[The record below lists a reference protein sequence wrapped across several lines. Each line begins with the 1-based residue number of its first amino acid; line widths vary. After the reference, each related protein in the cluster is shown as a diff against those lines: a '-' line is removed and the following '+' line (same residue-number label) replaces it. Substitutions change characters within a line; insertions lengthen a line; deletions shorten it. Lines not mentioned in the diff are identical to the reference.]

1 MLMAFSAAYL
11 FNIENGQRMEVTN
24 IVFADMVAFPLRG
37 TLLNFGTVMIGGILG
52 LLIGDRLPERIK
64 QGVIVAIGLMTIVI
78 GMSSALKTE
87 NALIP
92 LLALVIGVVVG
103 ELMNID
109 GGINWLGDA
118 LKRRVDKTGSEQH
131 FTTAFVVASL
141 QFCVGPLTI
150 LGSIQDGLTGDFRL
164 LAIKAILDGFSAIIF
179 ASSFGRGV
187 LFAGATIVVVQGG
200 ISLLAGLIK
209 PLLISDPTLAL
220 GAQPRVIELS
230 AVGGAVLIG
239 LALNILGIQLT
250 NMGGAR
256 IKVANMLP
264 ALIVAPLLVAL
275 LNVLHVPLDLGLGG

>member
-1 MLMAFSAAYL
+1 MLLVNILLTDVSAL
-11 FNIENGQRMEVTN
+11 
-24 IVFADMVAFPLRG
+24 PLRG

-64 QGVIVAIGLMTIVI
+64 QAVIVAIGLMTIVI
-78 GMSSALKTE
+78 GLSGALKTE

-92 LLALVIGVVVG
+92 LLALVIGVVIG
-103 ELMNID
+103 EIVNID
-109 GGINWLGDA
+109 GGINWLGES

-187 LFAGATIVVVQGG
+187 LFAGVTVLIVQGG

-209 PLLISDPTLAL
+209 PLLISNPSLAL

-230 AVGGAVLIG
+230 AVGGTVLIG

-250 NMGGAR
+250 NMGLSR

-264 ALIVAPLLVAL
+264 ALLIAPLLVAL
-275 LNVLHVPLDLGLGG
+275 LNLLHIPLDLGLGG